1 MILKTEIQ
9 KVDYVDIFVDVLE
22 RMYFKRLK
30 GYAELGYRVKDFAE
44 NNTEPGIIF
53 DRNNFSKV
61 FSQDLQSV
69 CHEAAIVSPFLKKNR
84 ILQIT
89 TMLAQARADG
99 VKITVVTRPPD
110 DYNSQEAQRVKDD
123 IKLLQNCGVN
133 VVTQSMIH
141 QKYAVLD
148 GKTVWYGSIN
158 LLSFGTSQETMM
170 RLQNR
175 EIAETLLAEVDNM
188 TNPKLY

>member
-1 MILKTEIQ
+1 M
-9 KVDYVDIFVDVLE
+9 
-22 RMYFKRLK
+22 
-30 GYAELGYRVKDFAE
+30 
-44 NNTEPGIIF
+44 
-53 DRNNFSKV
+53 
-61 FSQDLQSV
+61 
-69 CHEAAIVSPFLKKNR
+69 
-84 ILQIT
+84 QIT

-110 DYNSQEAQRVKDD
+110 DYNSQETQRVKDD

-188 TNPKLY
+188 ANPKLY

>member
-1 MILKTEIQ
+1 
-9 KVDYVDIFVDVLE
+9 
-22 RMYFKRLK
+22 MYFKRLK

-69 CHEAAIVSPFLKKNR
+69 HHEAVIISPFLKKSR
-84 ILQIT
+84 IIQIT

-99 VKITVVTRPPD
+99 VKITVVTRCPE
-110 DYNSQEAQRVKDD
+110 DYNEDESQRVKEN
-123 IKLLQNCGVN
+123 IGLLQKCGIN
-133 VVTQSMIH
+133 VVTHSMIH

-188 TNPKLY
+188 TTPKLY